1 MAIESAKPVIFISHK
16 HSDRKIAETIAQ
28 FIKNKS
34 AGNARVHLSSSPDF
48 EGPRLGQPINSELR
62 RALGESDLV
71 ILVYTDD
78 REDWSWCMWECGVAV
93 DPREEH
99 VTAVVVVQCT
109 ADVPKPF
116 ADQLRVDARD
126 LDSVQGFVKELLSTT
141 YFFDHRDEPMT
152 GFSPEGREVGD
163 FAAELHGAL
172 ADVLPTGIGSE
183 RSTPTSP
190 FLRVRLSS
198 QAADEIKSNY
208 LAGKREPNEKIVE
221 SGALIV
227 EEEGAGALFGMQ
239 LGPSSTLGEVL
250 ADWQM
255 EDINSGQKPRWFVS
269 LTDQIE
275 AALAGK
281 MRPVPWAVYKAVK
294 GQSDVP
300 FVAGSL
306 QVADGVEFDVYMVP
320 ISPRPV
326 PVRERML
333 PIEQTYYK
341 NAAREPLQE
350 ILLASLVKE
359 MGAQEVTRLPIL
371 DGKKAKSIV
380 HRATINEYLADRAI
394 NEGSVEECT
403 LADLLADDADA
414 LDNSYVAVPPDAT
427 IEEAMALMNG
437 EASAQ
442 DVFVIEDGL
451 VVGWITNIMFIEG

>member
-1 MAIESAKPVIFISHK
+1 MAIESAKPVVFISHK
-16 HSDRKIAETIAQ
+16 HSDRQIAETIAQ
-28 FIKNKS
+28 FVKNKS

-48 EGPRLGQPINSELR
+48 EGPRFGQPINSELT

-93 DPREEH
+93 DPTEKH

-109 ADVPKPF
+109 EDVPKPF
-116 ADQLRVDARD
+116 AYQLRVDARV
-126 LDSVQGFVKELLSTT
+126 LDSVQGFVKALLSTT
-141 YFFDHRDEPMT
+141 QFFAHRDEPMT
-152 GFSPEGREVGD
+152 GFAPEGKEVRD

-172 ADVLPTGIGSE
+172 ADVIPTGNAANQ
-183 RSTPTSP
+183 STPTSP

-198 QAADEIKSNY
+198 QAAEEIKSNY
-208 LAGKREPNEKIVE
+208 LAGTGEPNEKIVE
-221 SGALIV
+221 SGLIV
-227 EEEGAGALFGMQ
+227 EEEGAGALFGML
-239 LGPSSTLGEVL
+239 LGPSSTLGDVL
-250 ADWQM
+250 ADWQT
-255 EDINSGQKPRWFVS
+255 EEGNSGQEARWFVS

-281 MRPVPWAVYKAVK
+281 MRPVTWAAYRAVK
-294 GQSDVP
+294 GQTDVP

-306 QVADGVEFDVYMVP
+306 QRADGVEFDVYMVP

-341 NAAREPLQE
+341 NAAVEPLQE

-359 MGAQEVTRLPIL
+359 MGKQNVTRLPIL
-371 DGKKAKSIV
+371 DGKSAMSIV

-394 NEGSVEECT
+394 NAGSVEKCT
-403 LADLLADDADA
+403 LADLLAEDADA
-414 LDNSYVAVPPDAT
+414 LNKSYVAVPPDAT
-427 IEEAMALMNG
+427 IDEALAALNG
-437 EASAQ
+437 EAGAQ

-451 VVGWITNIMFIEG
+451 VVGWITNVMFIEG